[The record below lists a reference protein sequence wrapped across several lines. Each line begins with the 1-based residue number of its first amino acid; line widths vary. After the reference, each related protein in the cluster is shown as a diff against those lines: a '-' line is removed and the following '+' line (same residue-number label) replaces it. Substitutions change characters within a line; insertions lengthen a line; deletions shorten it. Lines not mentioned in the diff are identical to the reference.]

1 MPLHRLLGRRARS
14 GCPSTL
20 TAGIAAAGR
29 PRTSPRGRAR
39 WRREGFRGLKFD
51 PFGTAHGGLDARE
64 EALSLEIVAA
74 VREAVGPG
82 VEVMIEAH
90 DRFDVPT
97 AIRVGRALEP
107 YRIAW
112 YEAPVLSTDLEA
124 LARVASAVPVPVAA
138 GERLSQPADFA
149 RLGQSRTVLI
159 WQPETL
165 SIGGVSGIQ
174 QVSGHRGGLRRDG
187 RAPQRAGP
195 GLHAPVNAHLAA
207 WLPNLRVQ
215 EYFVEGAV
223 PMAFE
228 VLRGA
233 PRAADGVL
241 TVPDGPGLGVELDEA
256 AAARYPYRADHFHAL
271 LRGGLGA
278 TLRRRRVRWRQTAMT
293 TIRLPWGAWYGDET
307 RELPVPD
314 RWRVTVPPMPSAPA
328 LSEAALRRALAT
340 PIGSPPLRELARGKQ
355 SAAIVV
361 DDLTR
366 PTPASVIL
374 PLVLDELRAGGI
386 EAGAVRVLLGFGGHR
401 ALGRP
406 ELLHKLGPLRRR
418 AHRHQS
424 HALRAPR
431 GVRDHD
437 GGHAG
442 LHQPLVRRGRAPR
455 DDQLRGAPS
464 RARLERRRQARRP
477 GLAGIE
483 TIAANHRPGHLG
495 ARHPRPDDNAQ
506 RRGRR
511 GGRAARRRST
521 TS

>member
-1 MPLHRLLGRRARS
+1 MKVTDLRTVVVGNPWKNWLFVVLETDEGLTGLGEGTLGLSTQPVLGALAELKRFVVGQDPLRIGALWGTMARGWYLPTDAVHVTAMSAVEIACWDLLGKSLGMPLHRLLGGAARDQVPVYANGWYRGRRTPEDFAARAREV
-14 GCPSTL
+14 
-20 TAGIAAAGR
+20 A
-29 PRTSPRGRAR
+29 
-39 WRREGFRGLKFD
+39 REGFRGLKFD

-74 VREAVGPG
+74 VREAVGPA

-174 QVSGHRGGLRRDG
+174 QVSAIAAAYGATVAPHNARGPVCT
-187 RAPQRAGP
+187 A
-195 GLHAPVNAHLAA
+195 VNAHLAA

-233 PRAADGVL
+233 PRAADGML

-256 AAARYPYRADHFHAL
+256 AAARYPYRADHF
-271 LRGGLGA
+271 
-278 TLRRRRVRWRQTAMT
+278 MNFF
-293 TIRLPWGAWYGDET
+293 
-307 RELPVPD
+307 
-314 RWRVTVPPMPSAPA
+314 
-328 LSEAALRRALAT
+328 
-340 PIGSPPLRELARGKQ
+340 
-355 SAAIVV
+355 
-361 DDLTR
+361 
-366 PTPASVIL
+366 
-374 PLVLDELRAGGI
+374 
-386 EAGAVRVLLGFGGHR
+386 EAGWEQRFDDDASGG
-401 ALGRP
+401 
-406 ELLHKLGPLRRR
+406 
-418 AHRHQS
+418 
-424 HALRAPR
+424 
-431 GVRDHD
+431 
-437 GGHAG
+437 
-442 LHQPLVRRGRAPR
+442 
-455 DDQLRGAPS
+455 
-464 RARLERRRQARRP
+464 
-477 GLAGIE
+477 
-483 TIAANHRPGHLG
+483 
-495 ARHPRPDDNAQ
+495 
-506 RRGRR
+506 
-511 GGRAARRRST
+511 ARRR
-521 TS
+521 